1 MGLLSTSMAIV
12 RYHVDGN
19 LREPVLETVT
29 EGLRRYTIGE
39 IDESTPERG
48 VGWTSF
54 AEPFA
59 PPTFEGSSFVVGPYF
74 VFALRVDTKTIPPKL
89 IKKHCALETA
99 RYMEKTGVRSLTRE
113 ERRQI
118 RGQVEN
124 VLTLRMPATPSVY
137 DVVWQLEG
145 RRVWFFSTSRL
156 ANEVLE
162 SLFRQSFRLDL
173 IRLFPFT
180 MADLGAGLS
189 AAERDQ
195 LAALTATSFRE

>member
-1 MGLLSTSMAIV
+1 MGLLSASLGIV

-19 LREPVLETVT
+19 LREPVLETVA
-29 EGLRRYTIGE
+29 EGLRRHTIGE
-39 IDESTPERG
+39 IDESTPERT

-54 AEPFA
+54 EEPFA
-59 PPTFEGSSFVVGPYF
+59 PSFERFSFVIGPYL
-74 VFALRVDTKTIPPKL
+74 VFSLRVDTKTIPPKL
-89 IKKHCALETA
+89 VKKHCALEAA
-99 RYMEKTGVRSLTRE
+99 RYMEKAGVQSLTRE

-118 RGQVEN
+118 REQVEN

-137 DVVWQLEG
+137 DVVWHLEG
-145 RRVWFFSTSRL
+145 RRVWFFSTSRS

-189 AAERDQ
+189 AAERDR